1 MVIPKGSP
9 YRQGGLGM
17 VNGYDVTT
25 PHGIFR
31 VLQSLTYGEL
41 LIAILLVVLI
51 TVVGVKFIWEVA
63 CREGWL

>member
-1 MVIPKGSP
+1 
-9 YRQGGLGM
+9 M

-51 TVVGVKFIWEVA
+51 TVVGVKFIWEIA